1 MIWAVLKMAL
11 ALGGVMTLLVLLV
24 RVFKRW
30 EGGHKGAGSDAG
42 IRILTSKLI
51 APQKYV
57 SLVEIGGEV
66 LALGVSAQQIT
77 FLTKIENK
85 EMIKKSLSNPGFKP
99 EALSWLKAIPLLQKR
114 GNGEILGSRDEK

>member
-1 MIWAVLKMAL
+1 MIWAALKMAL
-11 ALGGVMTLLVLLV
+11 ALGIVMTFLIFLV
-24 RVFKRW
+24 RMFKRW
-30 EGGHKGAGSDAG
+30 EGRRSGAGSGAG
-42 IRILTSKLI
+42 IRVLTSKLI

-85 EMIKKSLSNPGFKP
+85 EMVKKSLSNPAFRP
-99 EALSWLKAIPLLQKR
+99 EAISWLKAFPLFQKR